1 MGLFSKKPKQ
11 ELTPE
16 EEEARNENMRKNSNY
31 LRIFASCCIFYIG
44 ADVIISV
51 ARGDYEGKHGWLLVL
66 VSILFLVFAV
76 YFIVTSG
83 KALIKQHKA
92 EVQKAKEIAAKEE
105 AERREAEA
113 KAAALAAA
121 QAQEEYDYDEEE
133 YDYDEDY
140 DEYDDDEDDDLE
152 DPEDFDDEY
161 GADGGDWEEEDT
173 DEDTDDI
180 ATGTLDA
187 DAGTEDDERD
197 K

>member
-31 LRIFASCCIFYIG
+31 LRIFASCYIFYIG

-121 QAQEEYDYDEEE
+121 QAQEEYDYDE
-133 YDYDEDY
+133 DY